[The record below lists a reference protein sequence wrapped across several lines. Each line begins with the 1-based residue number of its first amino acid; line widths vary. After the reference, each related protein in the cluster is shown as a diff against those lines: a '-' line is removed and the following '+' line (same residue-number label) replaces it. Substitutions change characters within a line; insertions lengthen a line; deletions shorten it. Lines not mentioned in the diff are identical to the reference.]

1 MLPLIKFRL
10 WISGRKSWKSDAT
23 SFPLNVI
30 RWSMILN
37 CPFGGYVHFFPWLVC
52 VCVCGVQIPTSPR
65 RLAYLTQRQAEQ
77 VRAQE
82 YFGLYLVGQ
91 KFLHFFRTILISF
104 WVGIFSGYMPRNGI
118 ARSCGNSIFSFFKDL
133 PYCFPQWLFWF
144 TFPSG
149 V

>member
-37 CPFGGYVHFFPWLVC
+37 CPFAGYVHFFPWF

-82 YFGLYLVGQ
+82 YLGLYLVGQ
-91 KFLHFFRTILISF
+91 KSSFRFFSVTLYGETQTNFWANSISSLPSIINSAPLLCLPL
-104 WVGIFSGYMPRNGI
+104 V
-118 ARSCGNSIFSFFKDL
+118 GNSSDGNESRFIEMDL
-133 PYCFPQWLFWF
+133 
-144 TFPSG
+144 
-149 V
+149 